1 MPASEDSQ
9 APVGNRFLAALPGEV
24 YEGLRPH
31 LEVVSLGPKD
41 VIYEPYGPISHV
53 YFPTGCIVSLVAVM
67 GDRSM
72 YELATVGKEGM
83 IGLPVFLETQ
93 TAPFRTFTQVPGE
106 ALRLDADVFVDALG
120 RSSGFV
126 HLLHRYAQVLL
137 NQVAW
142 SAACNR
148 AHSVEQRCARWL
160 LMTHDRVASDR
171 YLLTQEFLGQMLG
184 VHRPRVSRAAGAL
197 QKAGLIRYVRGR
209 ITVLDRAGLEA
220 ASCECYRVIRAE
232 YDRLLG

>member
-1 MPASEDSQ
+1 MPASEDFQ
-9 APVGNRFLAALPGEV
+9 EPVGNRFLAALPGEV

-53 YFPTGCIVSLVAVM
+53 YFPTGCIVSLVAIM

-83 IGLPVFLETQ
+83 IGLPIFLETE
-93 TAPFRTFTQVPGE
+93 TAPYQTFTQVPGE
-106 ALRLDADVFVDALG
+106 ALRLDAAVFRDEIG
-120 RSSGFV
+120 RGGLLI
-126 HLLHRYAQVLL
+126 HLLHRYAQVLF

-148 AHSVEQRCARWL
+148 AHSLEQRCARWL
-160 LMTHDRVASDR
+160 LMTHDRVGSDR
-171 YLLTQEFLGQMLG
+171 FLLTQDFLAQMLG
-184 VHRPRVSRAAGAL
+184 VHRPRVNKVARAL
-197 QKAGLIRYVRGR
+197 QNAGLIRYVRGR
-209 ITVLDRAGLEA
+209 ITVLDRQGLEA
-220 ASCECYRVIRAE
+220 ASCECYRVVRSE
-232 YDRLLG
+232 YDRLFG